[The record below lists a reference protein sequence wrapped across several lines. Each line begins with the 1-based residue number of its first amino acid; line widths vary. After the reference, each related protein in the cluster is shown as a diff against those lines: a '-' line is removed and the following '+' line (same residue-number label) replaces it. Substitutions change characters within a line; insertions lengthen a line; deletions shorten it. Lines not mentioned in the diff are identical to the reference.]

1 MKIYLSPSRQKENR
15 YAEGETHEAEVM
27 GRVSG
32 KILEILHREYG
43 VQGILA
49 DPNLGIETS
58 GRPKE
63 AVKQGCQ
70 LYVALHSNA
79 GGKGK
84 AAGAVAFYHPK
95 YPLSRKL
102 AEVLVEELDRVCPV
116 PSNRAQS
123 VLDGMKAFQ
132 GKGYGEIRNPA
143 LAGLVP
149 VLAETNFH
157 DHPEVAHWMRTKTEE
172 VAQAYVAAL
181 AKVLELKK
189 RDSSKSGPELYRVQV
204 GAFSQRK
211 NAEAL
216 RDQLKEKGYPAFI
229 TRKEEA

>member
-15 YAEGETHEAEVM
+15 YVGGETHEAEVM
-27 GRVSG
+27 GRVG
-32 KILEILHREYG
+32 NKIAQILHQEYDA
-43 VQGILA
+43 QGILA
-49 DPNLGIETS
+49 DPDLGIEAS

-63 AVKQGCQ
+63 AVKLGCR
-70 LYVALHSNA
+70 LYLALHSNA
-79 GGKGK
+79 GGQGK

-116 PSNRAQS
+116 RSNRAQS
-123 VLDGMKAFQ
+123 VIDGMKAFQ
-132 GKGYGEIRNPA
+132 GKGYGEIRNPGA
-143 LAGLVP
+143 AGLIP

-157 DHPEVAHWMRTKTEE
+157 DHPEVAFWMRTE
-172 VAQAYVAAL
+172 VEVVARAYVTAL
-181 AKVLELKK
+181 ARVLGLKK
-189 RDSSKSGPELYRVQV
+189 KEEEKQEPVFYRVQV

-216 RDQLKEKGYPAFI
+216 RDHLKEKGYPAFI
-229 TRKEEA
+229 TREEEA